1 MASVIS
7 VRQLNTY
14 VKSLLEGDIRLNSVY
29 VSGEISNIKCHFAS
43 GHYYFTLKDETA
55 AVKSV
60 MFKTA
65 ASRLKFSPENGMKVI
80 CRGRVSVYERDGQF
94 QLYVEDI
101 QPDGVGSLAL
111 AFEQLKE
118 KLANEGLFD
127 AALKKPIPK
136 FPQKI
141 AVVTS
146 ADAAAL
152 RDIVN
157 VISRRCPMVSL
168 LIAPVQVQGIT
179 AAESIVKMLNRLYEM
194 DDIDLIILGR
204 GGGSAEDL
212 WCFNDEKLARKI
224 VESQVPII
232 SAVGHETDFTISDF
246 VADLRAPTP
255 SAAAELAVPDMAVI
269 MDGINSEVLRMKS
282 AVVNKIND
290 SLSSVDFLA
299 KSRVL
304 KDYDS
309 VMQPFYQNIDEISKR
324 LVIFENSY
332 LTQMGSNL
340 SLLASKLDAL
350 SPLKVISRGFAVVKD
365 ERGAVVSSVKQ
376 LNVNENIVINFNDGK
391 ANCRVEKIIE

>member
-65 ASRLKFSPENGMKVI
+65 ASRLMFSPENGMKVI

-118 KLANEGLFD
+118 KLSKEGLFD

-365 ERGAVVSSVKQ
+365 DRGAVVSSVKK

-391 ANCRVEKIIE
+391 VNCRVEKIIE